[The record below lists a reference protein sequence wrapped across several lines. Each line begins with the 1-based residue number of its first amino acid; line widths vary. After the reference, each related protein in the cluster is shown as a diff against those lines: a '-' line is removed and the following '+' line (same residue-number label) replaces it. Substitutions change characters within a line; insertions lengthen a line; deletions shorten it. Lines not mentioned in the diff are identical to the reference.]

1 MRQGR
6 WALVVLLMAA
16 CGNGSTPSG
25 QSATPTNPASVT
37 PSASAQQSASS
48 LPCRL
53 PVVIRK
59 FDPKTHTW
67 SPDTTGFL
75 TYPAGELIS
84 ASGVGV
90 RYDVS
95 RGRWLPA
102 GMPTPDGTGYVY
114 SDAAGAVHVV
124 SVDSGQDRVILPG
137 AWAPI
142 GFVGNVLYVAQ
153 ERPITPGAFV
163 GGGYTQ
169 GGLAET
175 DLSGTTPTFVTQ
187 HSGPWRVSSL
197 GGWTLDRAD
206 GMQQA
211 PDRVLHVD
219 LATGAVQP
227 WLTGVGN
234 AMLIGFDGG
243 GHPFVVTDGG
253 VRVVLVADSHEN
265 RGVYTGTPGNG
276 WPESPYYVDGGNVWF
291 SGFGIKD
298 PAFDAPAWHY
308 SPEAGLQPSVGVPG
322 AQVSVAGPCVS

>member
-25 QSATPTNPASVT
+25 QSATPTNAASVT
-37 PSASAQQSASS
+37 PSASVQQSASS
-48 LPCRL
+48 SPCRL

-75 TYPAGELIS
+75 TYPAGELIP
-84 ASGVGV
+84 ASGAGV

-124 SVDSGQDRVILPG
+124 SVDSGRDRVILPG

-163 GGGYTQ
+163 GDGYTE

-175 DLSGTTPTFVTQ
+175 DLGGTTPRIVTQ

-197 GGWTLDRAD
+197 GGW
-206 GMQQA
+206 
-211 PDRVLHVD
+211 
-219 LATGAVQP
+219 
-227 WLTGVGN
+227 
-234 AMLIGFDGG
+234 
-243 GHPFVVTDGG
+243 
-253 VRVVLVADSHEN
+253 
-265 RGVYTGTPGNG
+265 
-276 WPESPYYVDGGNVWF
+276 
-291 SGFGIKD
+291 
-298 PAFDAPAWHY
+298 
-308 SPEAGLQPSVGVPG
+308 
-322 AQVSVAGPCVS
+322 